1 MPSPNSNIARR
12 PGLMFACVNL
22 AIPAALAWQYF
33 ENGLSLRIVV
43 ISGLIS
49 LLVLNG
55 LLVFM
60 YSRAKAAQSD

>member
-1 MPSPNSNIARR
+1 
-12 PGLMFACVNL
+12 MFACVNL

-33 ENGLSLRIVV
+33 ENGLPLGIVL
-43 ISGLIS
+43 ISGLVS

-60 YSRAKAAQSD
+60 SRRAKAAKGD

>member
-1 MPSPNSNIARR
+1 
-12 PGLMFACVNL
+12 MFACVNL